1 MTIMSESKIVKK
13 SISLPKKL
21 ADEIKEYSSK
31 QKRSFSSQIAMWAEE
46 KLHEINHSKNDK
58 S

>member
-1 MTIMSESKIVKK
+1 MSENKVIKK

-21 ADEIKEYSSK
+21 ADEIKEYSLK
-31 QKRSFSSQIAMWAEE
+31 QKRSFSAQIAMWAEE
-46 KLHEINHSKNDK
+46 KLKEINQNDK

>member
-1 MTIMSESKIVKK
+1 MNENKIVKK
-13 SISLPKKL
+13 SISMPKKL

-31 QKRSFSSQIAMWAEE
+31 QKRSFSSQIALWAEE
-46 KLHEINHSKNDK
+46 KLNEIKKYDQQSD